1 MSRIVMH
8 YEGKQN
14 SKADT
19 KTQITMPVEILE
31 AWEKYGHMKYMYSK
45 GGEKYEVRY
54 ISRNL
59 N

>member
-1 MSRIVMH
+1 MH